1 MKKVVS
7 LLLALTL
14 LLASGL
20 SFASAEET
28 YKGELKYLMGFQ
40 GTDPNEEPPAKMI
53 EELTGYKVTYYMLP
67 RMKSSTW
74 N

>member
-28 YKGELKYLMGFQ
+28 YLSL
-40 GTDPNEEPPAKMI
+40 I
-53 EELTGYKVTYYMLP
+53 HI
-67 RMKSSTW
+67 
-74 N
+74 